1 MNEDY
6 DTINNNGNIK
16 EQLLLQ
22 SLKKFYME
30 NDSKYFYIILSI
42 LCYKTIK
49 DNNNNNNVSKKKQ
62 QQQSINN
69 NNNTLTKRISLRLL
83 NWLVTNYSKKHNI
96 RYTLENNQSFNI
108 FLEYKNQLKSFS
120 KKFFDPFRRRNR
132 VFYTNT
138 HDIIFL
144 QSKLDHDLY
153 KKRKDGIITTLAQL
167 NAFRWF
173 LKYKVLDYALQ
184 HLTEIEKDMITTEKL
199 EIQKIQEKKQEKEK
213 KRRELSKNSHKGYT
227 MYSVYVKVSF

>member
-1 MNEDY
+1 
-6 DTINNNGNIK
+6 
-16 EQLLLQ
+16 
-22 SLKKFYME
+22 ME
-30 NDSKYFYIILSI
+30 NNSKYLYIILSI
-42 LCYKTIK
+42 LCYKTINEH
-49 DNNNNNNVSKKKQ
+49 NNSNTTVNNVKYTKKQ
-62 QQQSINN
+62 QQNNN
-69 NNNTLTKRISLRLL
+69 NNNTLNSTTTKRISLRLL

-184 HLTEIEKDMITTEKL
+184 HLTEIEKDMITTEKID
-199 EIQKIQEKKQEKEK
+199 IQQIHEKKQEKEIKQEK